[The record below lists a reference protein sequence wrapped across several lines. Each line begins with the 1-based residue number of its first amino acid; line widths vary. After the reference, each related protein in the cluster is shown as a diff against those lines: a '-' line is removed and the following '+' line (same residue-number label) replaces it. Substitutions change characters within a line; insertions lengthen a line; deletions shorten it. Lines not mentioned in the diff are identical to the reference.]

1 MCHTR
6 PRGFLPYFVLAC
18 VASGAALRGQSPAQ
32 ADPVRPLS
40 LGVVIDV
47 RQQQREAIAFERQAV
62 DALGSML
69 AGENTRALVVSYS
82 DRVQVVEDWS
92 PTVGLKDAAL
102 RLSADGGED
111 GRRGAP
117 LNDALLN
124 GLARLSAVGHEG
136 RRALIVIG
144 EGNDGG
150 SSTTFADVLSAA
162 KAGHVQ
168 CFAML
173 VANHRSQV
181 GRVRQFG
188 FDLYRLA
195 SATHGKAY
203 DVRTDPGLLDDALRD
218 LLARLAANY

>member
-1 MCHTR
+1 MK
-6 PRGFLPYFVLAC
+6 GFLPLCLLICLVGYAVLRA
-18 VASGAALRGQSPAQ
+18 QSPVQ
-32 ADPVRPLS
+32 ADPGRPLS

-47 RQQQREAIAFERQAV
+47 RVQQHEVIGFERQVV
-62 DALGSML
+62 DALGSKL
-69 AGENTRALVVSYS
+69 AGEHAEGFVVSYS

-92 PTVGLKDAAL
+92 PTAGFKDAAI
-102 RLSADGGED
+102 RLAADGSED
-111 GRRGAP
+111 GRRGAA
-117 LNDALLN
+117 LNDAMLN
-124 GLARLSAVGHEG
+124 GLARLGTVGHEN
-136 RRALIVIG
+136 RKILVVIG

-150 SSTTFADVLSAA
+150 SSTTFAQVLDAA
-162 KAGHVQ
+162 KTDHVQ
-168 CFAML
+168 CFALL

-203 DVRTDPGLLDDALRD
+203 DVRTDPALLDGALRD